1 MAFQQVFYERTPLA
15 DSYRGN
21 AESCLFSFKLF
32 PEQLG
37 VNRFFYPQLAELFAS
52 QLRDSENAELLETTI
67 WEDTSPMFWTDYQVK
82 VVSTASPIAWAIII
96 PIILGILFLV
106 ALTFVIHEIRKL
118 IWGPRT
124 GNGGISSVPIVIIAI
139 IAFLA
144 IKLIP
149 VLTKPKKTESVVIR
163 EVKA

>member
-21 AESCLFSFKLF
+21 AESCLFSFKLS

-37 VNRFFYPQLAELFAS
+37 VNRFFYPQLAERFAS

-67 WEDTSPMFWTDYQVK
+67 WEDISPMFWTEYQVK

-106 ALTFVIHEIRKL
+106 ALTFVILETRKL
-118 IWGPRT
+118 IWGP
-124 GNGGISSVPIVIIAI
+124 GNGGISLVSIVIIAI